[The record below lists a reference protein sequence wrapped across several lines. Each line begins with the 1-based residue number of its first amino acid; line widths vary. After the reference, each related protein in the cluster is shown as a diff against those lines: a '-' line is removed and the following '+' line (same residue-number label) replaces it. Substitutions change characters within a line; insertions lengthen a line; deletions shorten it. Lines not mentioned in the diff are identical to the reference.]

1 VDERWGYQLPK
12 IFLTKQVQ
20 SIYFYFFFLQSNN
33 PIGLKYLTSSRYF
46 FNLQDLSA
54 ESMVRFPS
62 SSLDLLLE
70 TEWYRSQRC
79 FWCLLLFLAWISGAR
94 SPQKFSFY
102 GKRISASMKSS
113 VMSIVFDATHNW
125 RMLNLVELIQFFI
138 SRSKNAVRLE
148 TQSIRNNTFWQ
159 KIIGYCKQFVYRV
172 WNHVVH
178 GSSGHITANRN

>member
-1 VDERWGYQLPK
+1 MGLSVAKD
-12 IFLTKQVQ
+12 FLNKTSPV
-20 SIYFYFFFLQSNN
+20 YLFLFFFLQSNN

-46 FNLQDLSA
+46 FNLQDHSA

-79 FWCLLLFLAWISGAR
+79 FWCLLLFLASISGAR

-138 SRSKNAVRLE
+138 SRSKNA
-148 TQSIRNNTFWQ
+148 Q
-159 KIIGYCKQFVYRV
+159 RV
-172 WNHVVH
+172 V
-178 GSSGHITANRN
+178 